1 MPNRRDPYKT
11 FTGFWIDEFAY
22 AKFKKLA
29 DELNIPMTEILISYI
44 NTQTK
49 NITLTPKENEEILRK
64 IEARIRRL
72 NLPLPTLAKIK
83 KAAHAKKLSVPDY
96 LFFLFGGVITPGS
109 KTTTPSK

>member
-64 IEARIRRL
+64 IEARIR
-72 NLPLPTLAKIK
+72 
-83 KAAHAKKLSVPDY
+83 KAQSASPNPRKN
-96 LFFLFGGVITPGS
+96 
-109 KTTTPSK
+109 